1 LISRSRRVILSA
13 TRRKYATAVSG
24 DRVSVQGS
32 RMEEVPHDCPGA
44 DSAQAGRGASCQGCP
59 NQRLCAS
66 GAGAA
71 ADPAIEE
78 IKEKMKTVKHKILV
92 LSGKGGVGKSTF
104 SAHLAHGLA
113 EDENT
118 QVALLDI
125 DICGPSIPKIMGLEG
140 EQVHQSGS
148 GWSPVVSIHP
158 RPSLRGGVYMADSG
172 GQSTG
177 DCLSVN
183 STQTQDI
190 GKCLAL
196 WFEVKCLLHHPFQFL
211 EDNLGVM
218 SVGFL
223 LSSPDDAVIWR
234 GPKKNGMI
242 KQFLRDVDWGEVD
255 YLIVDTPPGTSD
267 EHLSVVQYLAAAH
280 IDGAVVITTPQEVS
294 LQDVRKEVSFC
305 HKVKLPV
312 IGVVENMSG
321 FICPKCQKESQIF
334 PPTTGGA
341 EAMCQDLKIPL
352 LGKVPLDP
360 RIGKSCDK
368 GQSFLVEAPDSPAT
382 VAYRSIIQ
390 RIQEFCSQRL
400 PEGENLV
407 GS

>member
-1 LISRSRRVILSA
+1 
-13 TRRKYATAVSG
+13 
-24 DRVSVQGS
+24 
-32 RMEEVPHDCPGA
+32 MEEVPQDCPGTG
-44 DSAQAGRGASCQGCP
+44 SAQAGRGASCQGCP

-71 ADPAIEE
+71 PDPAIEE
-78 IKEKMKTVKHKILV
+78 IKEKMKTVKHTVLV

-113 EDENT
+113 EDERT
-118 QVALLDI
+118 QIALLDI

-148 GWSPVVSIHP
+148 GWSPVYV
-158 RPSLRGGVYMADSG
+158 
-172 GQSTG
+172 
-177 DCLSVN
+177 
-183 STQTQDI
+183 
-190 GKCLAL
+190 
-196 WFEVKCLLHHPFQFL
+196 

-242 KQFLRDVDWGEVD
+242 KQFLRDVDWGEID

-267 EHLSVVQYLAAAH
+267 EHLSVVQYLSGSH
-280 IDGAVVITTPQEVS
+280 IDGAVIVTTPQEVS
-294 LQDVRKEVSFC
+294 LQDVRKEINFC
-305 HKVKLPV
+305 HKVKLPI

-321 FICPKCQKESQIF
+321 FICPKCKKESQIF

-341 EAMCQDLKIPL
+341 EAMCQDLKLPL

-360 RIGKSCDK
+360 QIGKSCDK
-368 GQSFLVEAPDSPAT
+368 GQSFFIEAPGSPAT
-382 VAYRSIIQ
+382 LAYRSIIQ
-390 RIQEFCSQRL
+390 KIQEFCSLRPSHEEKL
-400 PEGENLV
+400 I
-407 GS
+407 SS

>member
-1 LISRSRRVILSA
+1 
-13 TRRKYATAVSG
+13 
-24 DRVSVQGS
+24 
-32 RMEEVPHDCPGA
+32 MEEVPHDCPGA

-66 GAGAA
+66 GAGATP
-71 ADPAIEE
+71 DPAIEE

-118 QVALLDI
+118 QIALLDI

-140 EQVHQSGS
+140 EQYV
-148 GWSPVVSIHP
+148 
-158 RPSLRGGVYMADSG
+158 
-172 GQSTG
+172 
-177 DCLSVN
+177 
-183 STQTQDI
+183 
-190 GKCLAL
+190 
-196 WFEVKCLLHHPFQFL
+196 

-267 EHLSVVQYLAAAH
+267 EHLSVVQYLAAAR
-280 IDGAVVITTPQEVS
+280 IDGAVIITTPQEVS
-294 LQDVRKEVSFC
+294 LQDVRKEINFC
-305 HKVKLPV
+305 RKVKLPI

-321 FICPKCQKESQIF
+321 FICPKCKKESQIF

-341 EAMCQDLKIPL
+341 ELMCQDLEVPL
-352 LGKVPLDP
+352 LGRVPLDP
-360 RIGKSCDK
+360 LIGKNCDK
-368 GQSFLVEAPDSPAT
+368 GQSFFIDAPDSPAT
-382 VAYRSIIQ
+382 LAYRSIIQ
-390 RIQEFCSQRL
+390 RIQEFCDLRQS
-400 PEGENLV
+400 EEENLIN
-407 GS
+407 S